1 MINYYKSDL
10 LKIGIFAF
18 KNMKLNELTLKK
30 AINLLDKKEISL
42 DEVYKDTFSAI
53 EEKNKELN
61 IYLTLDKKALDKA
74 KKEVNKPLKGLPIAI
89 KDNFLTVGFPT
100 TASAK
105 VLDGFMPP
113 YESTVTKKIK
123 EAGGVAI
130 GKTNMDAW
138 AHGSSTET
146 SDYGLTKNPR
156 NPKYLPGGS
165 SGGSAA
171 AIASDMAISA
181 IGSET
186 AGSIRQPA
194 AWCGV
199 VGLKP
204 TYGRVSRWGVVAMG
218 SSLDSPGPIG
228 KTVDDC
234 AFMLNIFGGKD
245 PNDSTT
251 STKPIIDYTR
261 NLKKGVKGM
270 KIGICY
276 IDHSKIKGT
285 PVAKAV
291 EAAGKLFEEQGAK
304 VDLLET
310 TSEIKEGKVLSH
322 EHAIGVYTVVQRSEV
337 SSNLARYDGI
347 RYGNGRE
354 TFGHEAKNRIM
365 LGTFTLSKGYSDK
378 YYVLAQKIRS
388 LYIQNFND
396 LFSKYDLLISSPSP
410 SYALPI
416 GAASNDPMFGEL
428 QDMLVEPSALAGICG
443 ISVPCHRDSET
454 NLYLG
459 LNIMGNYWEEEKIL
473 QAAYAYEQATE
484 WNPWVKNSK

>member
-1 MINYYKSDL
+1 
-10 LKIGIFAF
+10 
-18 KNMKLNELTLKK
+18 MKLNELTLKK
-30 AINLLDKKEISL
+30 AIELIDKKEVSL
-42 DEVYKDTFSAI
+42 KDIYEDINETI
-53 EEKNKELN
+53 EKDNKKLN
-61 IYLTLDKKALDKA
+61 IYLSLEKKA
-74 KKEVNKPLKGLPIAI
+74 KEEGEKQKDKPLRGLPIAV
-89 KDNFLTVGFPT
+89 KDNFLTVGLPT
-100 TASAK
+100 TASSK

-113 YESTVTKKIK
+113 YESTVTKRLK
-123 EAGGVAI
+123 EAGGVVI

-146 SDYGLTKNPR
+146 SDFGPTLNPR
-156 NPKYLPGGS
+156 NPEYLPGGS

-171 AIASDMAISA
+171 AIADNMAIAA

-204 TYGRVSRWGVVAMG
+204 TYGRVSRYGVIAMG

-228 KTVDDC
+228 KTVEDC
-234 AFMLNIFGGKD
+234 ALVLNFLAGKD
-245 PNDSTT
+245 PYDSTT
-251 STKPIIDYTR
+251 SAKPILNYTK
-261 NLKKGVKGM
+261 NLKKGVKDM

-276 IDHSKIKGT
+276 IDHPKIKGT
-285 PVAKAV
+285 AVAKAV
-291 EAAGKLFEEQGAK
+291 EVAGKLFEKQGAK
-304 VDLLET
+304 VDWLET
-310 TSEIKEGKVLSH
+310 TSELKEGKVLSH

-378 YYVLAQKIRS
+378 YYLFAQKIRS
-388 LYIQNFND
+388 LYIKNFRD
-396 LFSKYDLLISSPSP
+396 LFKKYDLLISSPSP
-410 SYALPI
+410 SFALPI
-416 GAASNDPMFGEL
+416 GATSGDPMFGEL
-428 QDMLVEPSALAGICG
+428 QDMLVEPSSLAGICG
-443 ISVPCHRDSET
+443 ISVPCFRDPKT

-459 LNIMGNYWEEEKIL
+459 LNIMGNYFEEEKVL
-473 QAAYAYEQATE
+473 QAAYAFEQETN
-484 WNPWVKNSK
+484 WNPWINNSKVKS